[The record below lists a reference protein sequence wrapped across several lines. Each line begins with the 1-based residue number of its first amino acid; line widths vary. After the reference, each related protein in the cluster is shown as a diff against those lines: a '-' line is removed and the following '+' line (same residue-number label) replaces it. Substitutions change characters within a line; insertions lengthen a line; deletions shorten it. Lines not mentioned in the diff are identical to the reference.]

1 MKKFIV
7 LFLNLTFL
15 IMCISGCGTGT
26 LPNEKTPVTLT
37 MWHVYGSQTKSP
49 LNDAIEKFN
58 ETVGK
63 EQGIVVNVVSVTSSS
78 AIDKALS
85 ASANQEP
92 GAESLPDLFT
102 AYPRVAQIVGKEHL
116 LCWDEYFSEEEL
128 SVFKE
133 EFLSEGY
140 FDGRLLMLP
149 VAKSSEA
156 FYLNKTLF
164 DKFSRETS
172 VTLQDLSTFEG
183 IFQTANLYYD
193 WSEGQNFTQFNDY
206 YHYALIGMKAC
217 DSELLKDGKLQ
228 LNDPAFEKI
237 WTPLAK
243 AAIYGGI
250 CLDDG
255 YAAARWKTVE
265 IISSIGS
272 TADILYLPDMVIYPD
287 NATETIST
295 LALPYPVFAGKEAS
309 VVHRGGGLFAVKNSD
324 ERKNSAAAVFA
335 KWLTDD
341 ENNLAFVTEAGYLPV
356 THHAFEVLFNDVSM
370 IQNEI
375 YRDLYQTVSTMIED
389 YKLYSLPLFD
399 NASEIQ
405 HDFEQNVK
413 SVLKS
418 AHYQY
423 VERIANGETPEA
435 VLEEL
440 TKASYEQLKSLSFH

>member
-7 LFLNLTFL
+7 LFLNLSFL

-128 SVFKE
+128 SFFKE

-287 NATETIST
+287 NATETISA

-335 KWLTDD
+335 KWLTED

-356 THHAFEVLFNDVSM
+356 TDHAFEVLFDDVSM
-370 IQNEI
+370 IQNEN
-375 YRDLYQTVSTMIED
+375 YRDLYKTVSTMMDD

-423 VERIANGETPEA
+423 VERTANGETPET